1 MMRRPIQPRTTKTLV
16 NAAEPWVVPHFEI
29 PTKNTARVNNT
40 ARANSGWRLGGYPY
54 MLDGKQK
61 GVDVQ
66 ARDISG
72 GVDREII
79 RIVLRDPDILS
90 HKLVSALRE
99 KGLETDRSHVREIR
113 RIARLVMEE
122 STRGVGEAVNA

>member
-1 MMRRPIQPRTTKTLV
+1 
-16 NAAEPWVVPHFEI
+16 
-29 PTKNTARVNNT
+29 
-40 ARANSGWRLGGYPY
+40 